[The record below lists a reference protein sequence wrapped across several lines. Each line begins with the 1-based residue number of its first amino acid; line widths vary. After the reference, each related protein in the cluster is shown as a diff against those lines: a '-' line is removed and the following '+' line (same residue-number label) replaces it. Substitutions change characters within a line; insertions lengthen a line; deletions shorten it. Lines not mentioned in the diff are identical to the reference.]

1 MSDKNIKLPVWDD
14 KYENL
19 GVTPIELY
27 MRQNGLC
34 WLTTEVSHDGSVTLL
49 CTDGT
54 DRSKTKTMLNP
65 TYECARCIASFTE
78 KSIEDITKK

>member
-1 MSDKNIKLPVWDD
+1 MTDKEIKFPIWDE

-34 WLTTEVSHDGSVTLL
+34 WLTTEVDPEGTVTLY
-49 CTDGT
+49 CTDGE
-54 DRSKTKTMLNP
+54 DKSKTRLMLNP
-65 TYECARCIASFTE
+65 TYECARCIATFTE